1 MSSNER
7 FPKPKEYVIEVT
19 SLTKKI
25 AFFDSGIGGL
35 TVLHKA
41 LQQFPEE
48 SYIYYADTLHVPYG
62 TKSADEVHGYILGC
76 IEAIVRQNA
85 EAIVIACNTATSLA
99 VSELRSR
106 YDIPIIGM
114 EPAVKPAVEMNRD
127 NGKRVLV
134 FATALTLSQTKYNEL
149 VSRVDDEHRVDSLAL
164 PELVE
169 WCEQLQFDPVT
180 IAAYFRSKLSHLDM
194 EQYGT
199 VVMGCTH
206 YPFYSS
212 ILRGV
217 LPDHV
222 QIVDGSAG
230 TVNHLKQRLALQTLQ
245 HDTSGG
251 IGKQEDVT
259 FLSSS
264 SRIEDQR
271 KMRIALQ
278 YLKENSL

>member
-1 MSSNER
+1 M
-7 FPKPKEYVIEVT
+7 
-19 SLTKKI
+19 TKKI

-35 TVLHKA
+35 TVLHTA

-62 TKSADEVHGYILGC
+62 TKPADEVRRYIFAC
-76 IEAIVRQNA
+76 VEAIIREQVD
-85 EAIVIACNTATSLA
+85 AIVIACNTATSLA
-99 VSELRSR
+99 VNDLRSM

-114 EPAVKPAVEMNRD
+114 EPAVKPAVEMNRE

-169 WCEQLQFDPVT
+169 WCEQLEFDPVKIT
-180 IAAYFRSKLSHLDM
+180 AYFRSKLAGLDL

-206 YPFYSS
+206 YPFYTAM
-212 ILRGV
+212 LRKV
-217 LPDHV
+217 LPDHIR
-222 QIVDGSAG
+222 IVDGSAG
-230 TVNHLKQRLALQTLQ
+230 TVSHLSQRLELGAQQQAGNTEQ
-245 HDTSGG
+245 VQAGTVS
-251 IGKQEDVT
+251 
-259 FLSSS
+259 FFSSS
-264 SRIEDQR
+264 GRTEDHN
-271 KMRIALQ
+271 KMRVALQ
-278 YLKENSL
+278 YLSDNVL

>member
-1 MSSNER
+1 MTR
-7 FPKPKEYVIEVT
+7 
-19 SLTKKI
+19 KI

-62 TKSADEVHGYILGC
+62 TKSADEVRGYILGC
-76 IEAIVRQNA
+76 IEAIVSQNA

-180 IAAYFRSKLSHLDM
+180 IAAYFRSKLSYLDM
-194 EQYGT
+194 ERYGT

-212 ILRGV
+212 ILQGV
-217 LPDHV
+217 LPEHV
-222 QIVDGSAG
+222 RIVDGSAG
-230 TVNHLKQRLALQTLQ
+230 TVNHLKQRLALQTHR
-245 HDTSGG
+245 HDKSGG
-251 IGKQEDVT
+251 IVEEDVT

-264 SRIEDQR
+264 GRIEDQYR
-271 KMRIALQ
+271 MRIALQ

>member
-1 MSSNER
+1 M
-7 FPKPKEYVIEVT
+7 
-19 SLTKKI
+19 TKNI

-48 SYIYYADTLHVPYG
+48 SYIYYADTTHVPYG
-62 TKSADEVHGYILGC
+62 TKSADEVRSYIFSC
-76 IEAIVRQNA
+76 VEAIVQEQA
-85 EAIVIACNTATSLA
+85 QAIVIACNTATSLA
-99 VSELRSR
+99 VNDLRSM

-114 EPAVKPAVEMNRD
+114 EPAVKPAIEMNRD

-134 FATALTLSQTKYNEL
+134 FATALTLSQRRYNEL
-149 VSRVDDEHRVDSLAL
+149 VSRVDDEHRVDSFAL

-169 WCEQLQFDPVT
+169 WCEQLEFDPVKIT
-180 IAAYFRSKLSHLDM
+180 AYFRSKLADLDL

-206 YPFYSS
+206 YPFYTS
-212 ILRGV
+212 ILRKV
-217 LPDHV
+217 LPDHI
-222 QIVDGSAG
+222 QIVDGSIG
-230 TVNHLKQRLALQTLQ
+230 TVNQLKQRLGLGVQQQAGSTGLGQAENV
-245 HDTSGG
+245 S
-251 IGKQEDVT
+251 
-259 FLSSS
+259 FFSSS
-264 SRIEDQR
+264 GRTEDQD

>member
-1 MSSNER
+1 M
-7 FPKPKEYVIEVT
+7 
-19 SLTKKI
+19 TKKI
-25 AFFDSGIGGL
+25 AFYDSGIGGL

-41 LQQFPEE
+41 LQQFPDE
-48 SYIYYADTLHVPYG
+48 SYIYYADTSHVPYG
-62 TKSADEVHGYILGC
+62 TKSVDEVRRYIFAC
-76 IEAIVRQNA
+76 VEAIIRERVD
-85 EAIVIACNTATSLA
+85 AIVIACNTATSLA
-99 VSELRSR
+99 VHDLRSM
-106 YDIPIIGM
+106 YEIPIIGM

-169 WCEQLQFDPVT
+169 WCEQLQFDSNS
-180 IAAYFRSKLSHLDM
+180 IAAYFRSKLSNLDL

-212 ILRGV
+212 ILRTV

-230 TVNHLKQRLALQTLQ
+230 TVSQLKRRLGLKAQSQVGSGEIGLQ
-245 HDTSGG
+245 
-251 IGKQEDVT
+251 ENVN

-264 SRIEDQR
+264 GRTEEQD
-271 KMRIALQ
+271 KMRKALQ
-278 YLKENSL
+278 YLNENAL

>member
-7 FPKPKEYVIEVT
+7 FLQPKEYVIEVT

-41 LQQFPEE
+41 LQQFPDE

-62 TKSADEVHGYILGC
+62 TKSADEVRSYIFAC
-76 IEAIVRQNA
+76 VEAVVRENA
-85 EAIVIACNTATSLA
+85 EAVVIACNTATSLA
-99 VSELRSR
+99 VNELRSM

-169 WCEQLQFDPVT
+169 WCEQLEFDPVQT
-180 IAAYFRSKLSHLDM
+180 AAYFRSKLSNLDLD
-194 EQYGT
+194 QYGT

-206 YPFYSS
+206 YPFYTS
-212 ILRGV
+212 ILRKV
-217 LPDHV
+217 LPEHI
-222 QIVDGSAG
+222 QIVDGSTG
-230 TVNHLKQRLALQTLQ
+230 TVNHLKQRLGLHVQQQAG
-245 HDTSGG
+245 SGERRR
-251 IGKQEDVT
+251 EDKVT

-264 SRIEDQR
+264 GRTEDQD
-271 KMRIALQ
+271 KMRTALQ
-278 YLKENSL
+278 YLKEKSL

>member
-7 FPKPKEYVIEVT
+7 FPEPKEYVIEVT

-35 TVLHKA
+35 TVLHTA

-62 TKSADEVHGYILGC
+62 TKSADEVRRYIFAC
-76 IEAIVRQNA
+76 VDAIVREGA

-99 VSELRSR
+99 VNDLRSM
-106 YDIPIIGM
+106 YNIPIIGM

-149 VSRVDDEHRVDSLAL
+149 VSRVDDEHRVDSFAL

-169 WCEQLQFDPVT
+169 WCEQLEFDPVK
-180 IAAYFRSKLSHLDM
+180 IKAYFRSKLADLDL

-206 YPFYSS
+206 YPFYTS
-212 ILRGV
+212 ILRQV
-217 LPDHV
+217 MPEHI
-222 QIVDGSAG
+222 QIVDGSTG
-230 TVNHLKQRLALQTLQ
+230 TINHLKQRLGL
-245 HDTSGG
+245 G
-251 IGKQEDVT
+251 IRQPVESTGPEREWDVS
-259 FLSSS
+259 FFSSAE
-264 SRIEDQR
+264 RMEDQD

-278 YLKENSL
+278 YLNENKL

>member
-1 MSSNER
+1 M
-7 FPKPKEYVIEVT
+7 
-19 SLTKKI
+19 TKKI
-25 AFFDSGIGGL
+25 AFYDSGIGGL
-35 TVLHKA
+35 TVLHRA
-41 LQQFPEE
+41 LQQFPDE
-48 SYIYYADTLHVPYG
+48 SYIYYADTSHVPYG
-62 TKSADEVHGYILGC
+62 TKSVDEVRRYIFAC
-76 IEAIVRQNA
+76 VEAIIRERVD
-85 EAIVIACNTATSLA
+85 AIVIACNTATSLA
-99 VSELRSR
+99 VHDLRSM
-106 YDIPIIGM
+106 YEIPIIGM

-169 WCEQLQFDPVT
+169 WCEQLQFDSSS
-180 IAAYFRSKLSHLDM
+180 IAAYFRSKLSNLDL

-212 ILRGV
+212 ILRTV

-230 TVNHLKQRLALQTLQ
+230 TVSQLKRRLGLQTQSQVGSGELGLQ
-245 HDTSGG
+245 
-251 IGKQEDVT
+251 ENVN

-264 SRIEDQR
+264 GRTEEQD
-271 KMRIALQ
+271 KMRKALQ
-278 YLKENSL
+278 YLNENAL